1 MATIEIR
8 DILDNE
14 TGKTIFPRTHV
25 DAIIGLK
32 DFSFF
37 EERVD
42 PNDTTKKYIQLKEE
56 YTGLASLGWMAAGG
70 IGRGG
75 GGGGGGLISSVYGK
89 IELGSVYSGV
99 PTDEDLTKTFSA
111 YAIDYIY
118 KSGGASLSLGTTASY
133 LKDSDGKYLLDS
145 LGNRLVAGGSTT
157 HTLNLVGRDGT
168 VLSSVD
174 LPSVSGQ
181 QVNADWNAS
190 SGVSQILNKPSSLP
204 ASDVSAWA
212 KAANKPSYSLS
223 EISGTDDLRAIE
235 ALVGTTGILKKTAAN
250 TWMLDTTTY
259 LASGATLDD
268 IADGTTRKL
277 ANYLPLAG
285 GAVTG
290 NLGIGGALSVG
301 GDTALSGHLS
311 MSSNKHIDL
320 GPIRIEYD
328 ATNKA
333 LHITKKSNSDTN
345 NYGIYADGFVSA
357 GGVPQNA

>member
-1 MATIEIR
+1 MPIVEIR

-14 TGKTIFPRTHV
+14 TGERIFPRTHV
-25 DAIIGLK
+25 DAVIGLS
-32 DFSFF
+32 DSSFF
-37 EERVD
+37 EEKED
-42 PNDTTKKYIQLKEE
+42 PQDNTKKYIQLKEE
-56 YTGLASLGWMAAGG
+56 YTGLVVPGWLAAGG
-70 IGRGG
+70 IGSGG

-89 IELGSVYSGV
+89 NELGSVYSGV

-118 KSGGASLSLGTTASY
+118 KSSGASLSLGTTASY

-145 LGNRLVAGGSTT
+145 LGNRLVAGGSAS

-174 LPSVSGQ
+174 LSSVSGQ

-190 SGVSQILNKPSSLP
+190 YGVAQILNKPSSLP

-235 ALVGTTGILKKTAAN
+235 DLAGTAGLLKKTSAN
-250 TWMLDTTTY
+250 TWALDTT
-259 LASGATLDD
+259 S
-268 IADGTTRKL
+268 
-277 ANYLPLAG
+277 YLPLSG
-285 GAVTG
+285 GTVTG

-333 LHITKKSNSDTN
+333 LHITKADVNDPN
-345 NYGIYADGFVSA
+345 NYSIYADGPVAA
-357 GGVPQNA
+357 GGVGQTS